1 LVPSCLPFPL
11 MIWLRRRRRTEH
23 RRHHTTI
30 FILFL

>member
-1 LVPSCLPFPL
+1 LVPSCLPFPF
-11 MIWLRRRRRTEH
+11 WLRRRRKTEH